1 MAYCTL
7 SDIEKCLDPNV
18 LVYVT
23 DDAGS
28 GVVDE
33 DKVTE
38 AIAKAGAEVESY
50 CRASYTVPFDP
61 VPDLIRSLT
70 CDIAV
75 YNLFAR
81 RGFRENT
88 ADVAVQ
94 ERHKNAA
101 ALLRDI
107 ARGLA
112 SVATGTPEEPETY
125 TAPVLRTRE
134 KIFDEMLFEGFI

>member
-7 SDIEKCLDPNV
+7 NDIEKCLDPSV

-23 DDAGS
+23 DDAGT

-38 AIAKAGAEVESY
+38 AISKAGAEVESY

-81 RGFRENT
+81 RGFREGT
-88 ADVAVQ
+88 ADVAVKD
-94 ERHKNAA
+94 RYKNAIDR
-101 ALLRDI
+101 LKDI
-107 ARGLA
+107 SRGLA
-112 SVATGTPEEPETY
+112 SVATGTPEEPEAY
-125 TAPVLRTRE
+125 TAPIVRARE
-134 KIFDEMLFEGFI
+134 QIFSETLFEGYV